1 MLRDPHAETAP
12 SSSADAFLS
21 QLREIVGPQ
30 GVVAEAADLERYER
44 DWRGNFPGRAR
55 AVVRPATT
63 EQVAA
68 VVRLCAEARVPVV
81 PQGGNTGLAGGSS
94 PDESGRE
101 VVLSLTRM
109 NRVRSVSLED
119 HAMIV
124 EAGCILQNVQEE
136 AARHNRLFPLSLAA
150 EGSATIGG
158 NLASNAGGEQVLRY
172 GNARDLTLGLE
183 VVLPDGR
190 IWNGL
195 SPLRKDNTGY
205 DLKHLFVGSEGTL
218 GVITAASLK
227 LFPLPRQQATA
238 WLGLD
243 TPQQAIDV
251 LVLLRE
257 TLGDCV
263 TSFELIGSKTLDQVL
278 AHIENTRAPLAEAT
292 PWSVLVEVS
301 EAARDA
307 QLAERFEA
315 ALGDAFERGLVRDVV
330 IAQSSEQ
337 AHALWHI
344 RDHVPE
350 AQRRDGPSIKHDL
363 SVPISG
369 IPRFIEETG
378 AALEAAFPGIRLITF
393 GHVGDGNL
401 HYNQSKPAGQSDAD
415 FRAQIARVHE
425 IVHEQV
431 AKMNGSISAEH
442 GIGRLKQDA
451 LLHYKDPVA
460 LDLMTRV
467 KRAFDPDNLF
477 NPGRMLPADKK

>member
-1 MLRDPHAETAP
+1 MSTDPFM
-12 SSSADAFLS
+12 DAL
-21 QLREIVGPQ
+21 QQIVGPH
-30 GVVAEAADLERYER
+30 GLVADSADRERFER
-44 DWRGNFPGRAR
+44 DWRGNYPGRAR
-55 AVVRPATT
+55 AVVRPASTG
-63 EQVAA
+63 EVAA
-68 VVRLCAEARVPVV
+68 VVRLCSEHHVPVV

-94 PDESGRE
+94 PDDSGLE

-109 NRVRSVSLED
+109 NRVRSISLADETI
-119 HAMIV
+119 MV
-124 EAGCILQNVQEE
+124 EAGCILQHVQEE

-150 EGSATIGG
+150 EGTATIGG
-158 NLASNAGGEQVLRY
+158 NLSSNAGGEQVLRY

-190 IWNGL
+190 VWNGL

-205 DLKHLFVGSEGTL
+205 DLKHLFIGGEGTL

-227 LFPLPRQQATA
+227 LFPLPRHQCTA

-243 TPQQAIDV
+243 TPRQAIDV
-251 LVLLRE
+251 LMLLRE

-263 TSFELIGSKTLDQVL
+263 TSFELVGRATLDQVL
-278 AHIENTRAPLAEAT
+278 ARIDGTRAPLAEAT

-301 EAARDA
+301 ETARDTRLDA
-307 QLAERFEA
+307 RFEA
-315 ALGDAFERGLVRDVV
+315 ALGDLLERGFVRDAVV
-330 IAQSSEQ
+330 AQSSEQ

-363 SVPISG
+363 SVPISR
-369 IPRFIEETG
+369 IPEFIETTG
-378 AALEAAFPGIRLITF
+378 AALAATFPGIRVICF

-401 HYNQSKPAGQSDAD
+401 HYNQSKPAHQSDAE
-415 FRAQIARVHE
+415 FRAQIPRVHD

-431 AKMNGSISAEH
+431 ARMHGSISAEH

-451 LLHYKDPVA
+451 LMHYKSAVA
-460 LDLMTRV
+460 LDLMARV
-467 KRAFDPDNLF
+467 KRAIDPDNLF
-477 NPGRMLPADKK
+477 NPGRLLPAEAHHQGDIR

>member
-1 MLRDPHAETAP
+1 MTNDPLLHR
-12 SSSADAFLS
+12 
-21 QLREIVGPQ
+21 LREIVGD
-30 GVVAEAADLERYER
+30 AAVLVEPDDMARYER
-44 DWRGNFPGRAR
+44 DWRGNYPGHAR
-55 AVVRPATT
+55 AVVRPASTR
-63 EQVAA
+63 EVAA
-68 VVRLCAEARVPVV
+68 LVSLCAAQRVPIV

-101 VVLSLTRM
+101 IVLSLTRM
-109 NRVRSVSLED
+109 NRVRQVSLAD
-119 HAMIV
+119 NAITV
-124 EAGCILQNVQEE
+124 EAGCILQHVQEE

-158 NLASNAGGEQVLRY
+158 NLSTNAGGEQVLRY

-190 IWNGL
+190 IWDGL

-205 DLKHLFVGSEGTL
+205 DLKHLFIGGEGTL

-227 LFPLPRQQATA
+227 LFPRPRAQATA

-251 LVLLRE
+251 LTLMRE

-263 TSFELIGSKTLDQVL
+263 TSFELLARATLDQVL
-278 AHIENTRAPLAEAT
+278 ATIEGTRAPLDEST
-292 PWSVLVEVS
+292 PWAILVEVS
-301 EAARDA
+301 ETAQGADLDA
-307 QLAERFEA
+307 RFEA
-315 ALGDAFERGLVRDVV
+315 ALADALERGLVRDVMV
-330 IAQSSEQ
+330 AASSGQ

-363 SVPISG
+363 SVPISR
-369 IPRFIEETG
+369 IPEFIERTG
-378 AALEAAFPGIRLITF
+378 AALEAAFPGIRVICF

-401 HYNQSKPAGQSDAD
+401 HYNQSKPAEQDDAD
-415 FRAQIARVHE
+415 FRAQIPRVHE
-425 IVHEQV
+425 IVHEMV
-431 AKMNGSISAEH
+431 AAMKGSISAEH

-451 LLHYKDPVA
+451 LMQYKSAVA
-460 LDLMTRV
+460 LDLMARV
-467 KRAFDPDNLF
+467 KRAIDPQNLF
-477 NPGRMLPADKK
+477 NPGRMLRAVD